1 MKFKGCIKKHVMNI
15 SDNNLEFLKK
25 KIEQIKVAL
34 FKSEMNSELQLP
46 NNIIQVIK
54 VDDSGDLWFFT
65 SCIHDQANNLNKN
78 FYAYLDFYRK
88 GFDERLKISG
98 KAVLVNEEEMNENL
112 FPHSNYSIGTAP
124 RLVLVKLTIMQAEYV
139 ESRLPIESNES
150 IITKIKSAFLQT
162 FFSPSHK
169 IFDFS

>member
-1 MKFKGCIKKHVMNI
+1 MKYIND
-15 SDNNLEFLKK
+15 SNLEFLKN
-25 KIEQIKVAL
+25 KISNIKVAL

-54 VDDSGDLWFFT
+54 MDDSGNIWFFT
-65 SCIHDQANNLNKN
+65 SCIHQQAGNLNRN

-98 KAVLVNEEEMNENL
+98 RATIVNEDEMNESL
-112 FPHSNYSIGTAP
+112 FSKSNYSIGTAP
-124 RLVLVKLTIMQAEYV
+124 RLVLVKLNIMQAEYL
-139 ESRLPIESNES
+139 ESRLPIENNES
-150 IITKIKSAFLQT
+150 IINKIKSAFLQT

>member
-1 MKFKGCIKKHVMNI
+1 MFMNI
-15 SDNNLEFLKK
+15 TDNNLKFIKS
-25 KIEQIKVAL
+25 KINQIKVAL

-46 NNIIQVIK
+46 NNIIQVVK
-54 VDDSGDLWFFT
+54 TDDVGNIWFFT
-65 SCIHDQANNLNKN
+65 SCIHNQANNLNKK

-98 KAVLVNEEEMNENL
+98 KAILVDEDEMNETL

-150 IITKIKSAFLQT
+150 LISKIKSAFLQT

>member
-1 MKFKGCIKKHVMNI
+1 MKYI
-15 SDNNLEFLKK
+15 SDSNLEFLKN
-25 KIEQIKVAL
+25 KISNIKVAL

-54 VDDSGDLWFFT
+54 MDDFGNIWFFT
-65 SCIHDQANNLNKN
+65 SCIHEQANSLNKN

-98 KAVLVNEEEMNENL
+98 RATIVNEDEMNESL
-112 FPHSNYSIGTAP
+112 FPQSNYSIGTAP
-124 RLVLVKLTIMQAEYV
+124 RLVLVKLNIMQAGYL
-139 ESRLPIESNES
+139 ESRLPIENNES
-150 IITKIKSAFLQT
+150 ILNKIKSAFLQT
-162 FFSPSHK
+162 FFAPSHK